1 MFLQR
6 FTKHHVTLFFG
17 KRVEGQA
24 SMQDREIRPVKE
36 EGFIHTIPVQLTAL
50 VGREQAMKT
59 VCARLQRP
67 EERLVTLTGMGGRG
81 KAPLALQL
89 ARELRTLVAA
99 GVIFGS
105 L

>member
-1 MFLQR
+1 MIKCERVNKKNFPITVLG

-24 SMQDREIRPVKE
+24 SMQDREIALRPVKE

-59 VCARLQRP
+59 VCAPLQRP
-67 EERLVTLTGMGGRG
+67 EVPLVTLTGIGRVP
-81 KAPLALQL
+81 KP
-89 ARELRTLVAA
+89 TL
-99 GVIFGS
+99 G
-105 L
+105 